1 MKEVRDRMN
10 FIAHNG
16 ETREIAQQLRA
27 QQLLFYN
34 LKKNLKKIIIFK
46 KNTASLS
53 QARVSILSIHL
64 LAYNHL

>member
-34 LKKNLKKIIIFK
+34 LKK
-46 KNTASLS
+46 T
-53 QARVSILSIHL
+53 
-64 LAYNHL
+64 